1 MHFRGFAA
9 IAFALAIPPAA
20 FAQEPTI
27 PPPPPATTAQGTFSA
42 MPDEPEGFTITPF
55 IGLGFA
61 GDFEN
66 NPTAFGLAAGYGI
79 TDRVAIEGDL
89 YFAAGGEQ
97 ADLGDVIHFD
107 TSVWSLS
114 ANVLYHFT
122 GEDFTPYI
130 VGGVG
135 MMAANADVEDVGLLP
150 DDTSTEFAW
159 NWGAGIKSAM
169 SDRFG
174 LRADLR
180 FFNGDELAPDHWR
193 LFGGVTI
200 RNIGR

>member
-1 MHFRGFAA
+1 MQFRGFAVV
-9 IAFALAIPPAA
+9 ICALAIAPAA
-20 FAQEPTI
+20 FAQETT
-27 PPPPPATTAQGTFSA
+27 PPPTPAATAQRTFSA
-42 MPDEPEGFTITPF
+42 MPNEPEGFTITPF
-55 IGLGFA
+55 LGLGFA

-66 NPTAFGLAAGYGI
+66 NPTALGLAAGYGLNE
-79 TDRVAIEGDL
+79 RLSIEGDL

-97 ADLGDVIHFD
+97 SDLDDVIHFD

-114 ANVLYHFT
+114 GNLLYHFT
-122 GEDFTPYI
+122 GEDFTPYV

-135 MMAANADVEDVGLLP
+135 VMAANADAEALGVIA

-169 SDRFG
+169 SDRWG